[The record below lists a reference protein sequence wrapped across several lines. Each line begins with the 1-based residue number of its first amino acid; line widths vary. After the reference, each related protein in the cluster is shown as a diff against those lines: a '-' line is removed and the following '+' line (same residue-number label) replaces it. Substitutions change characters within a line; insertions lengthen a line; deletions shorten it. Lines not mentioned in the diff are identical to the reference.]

1 MNLGSGEG
9 IDDLE
14 ILKLQKIGVG
24 GIDGADSVLLH
35 EGGGA
40 DVEEEVSGWGM
51 QGVEQGGQSLPMV
64 WT

>member
-35 EGGGA
+35 QRGCA
-40 DVEEEVSGWGM
+40 NIEEEVSRRGM
-51 QGVEQGGQSLPMV
+51 QGFEQGGDSLPMV